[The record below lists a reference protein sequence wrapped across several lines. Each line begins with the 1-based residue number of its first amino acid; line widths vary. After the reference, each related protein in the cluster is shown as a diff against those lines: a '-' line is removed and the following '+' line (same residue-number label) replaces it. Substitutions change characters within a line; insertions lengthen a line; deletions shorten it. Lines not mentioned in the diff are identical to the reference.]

1 MNYSN
6 FELLEMQIRH
16 TQELRRCLGG
26 EPSADTL
33 AAWRL
38 DEARNEIMR
47 RYYARQEAGVEEA
60 PHFTFTSEVKLK

>member
-1 MNYSN
+1 MDN
-6 FELLEMQIRH
+6 FEMMMKHIQD
-16 TQELRRCLGG
+16 LRGSLSGT
-26 EPSADTL
+26 PSAATL

-38 DEARNEIMR
+38 EDARNEIMR